1 MKIKF
6 QLIIEVTVNSL
17 DNKELNKN
25 EMIDK
30 IKNPEKPGIID
41 KIPSY
46 ETINPEDLIV
56 RYIKKIFY

>member
-30 IKNPEKPGIID
+30 IKNPEKIID

>member
-30 IKNPEKPGIID
+30 IKNHEKPAIID

>member
-1 MKIKF
+1 MKIKL

-46 ETINPEDLIV
+46 ETINPEDLTV